1 MRNNHRNNIPSADT
15 VFRRMKNI
23 ALESGSH
30 KCIGSQSCKNT
41 VHKGIECISM
51 FIDETVTIAMVNK
64 AFSYPVNAAI
74 DKHDEP

>member
-1 MRNNHRNNIPSADT
+1 
-15 VFRRMKNI
+15 
-23 ALESGSH
+23 
-30 KCIGSQSCKNT
+30 
-41 VHKGIECISM
+41 M